1 MLAKE
6 GVGRYFRL
14 EINFREVKVG
24 FRIDQL
30 FYLTLKLER
39 ELMLTEMNELQEISI
54 KKEE

>member
-39 ELMLTEMNELQEISI
+39 ELMLTEINEL
-54 KKEE
+54 